1 MKSPDIKNLKALNIE
16 KYRFM
21 AKRYAQVLTIRYN
34 VKREYITLGIPVFL
48 AICIVL
54 AGVLTGHGFAT
65 KEVSGQ
71 NPESDAK
78 KDAYDQ
84 LLADMAAQEAAE
96 RGEVVQP
103 EEPVA
108 DAEDEKDKAKDD
120 LDHIMIYAVLI
131 AIIPYSIDSYMQK
144 KLLKR
149 REVAFSEFLYKLSE
163 LMRGGID
170 PVKGVVTLSR
180 TTDLGA
186 IAPNV
191 QDAASAMVLGRSF
204 DDAMHRMAQ
213 SINSKL
219 VSKYINIVVQAAYT
233 GGNVADLLFRTSE
246 DMRAVIAI
254 DKDKEANL
262 KQYIVIFY
270 LAQGII
276 VALTYILSTSLL
288 PLIQGVGLEMLG
300 GGNGLS
306 EINFER
312 GFFHMIVLNALFGG
326 LIVGMI
332 TEGEIKHG
340 MKHSAA
346 LIALSYIAC
355 VTMILPAGSGAL
367 YAIDLVSGD
376 SQQALGGLPLQQPI
390 VFNVTDVSGNP
401 APGVFVQMTISPSGI
416 VSSAM
421 TEKDGTL
428 SVTPTVGE
436 GSGTY
441 IVTATAGQSS
451 ATATIEV
458 AGGS

>member
-1 MKSPDIKNLKALNIE
+1 MTSPDLKGFKALNIE
-16 KYRFM
+16 KYRLM
-21 AKRYAQVLTIRYN
+21 AKRHVQVLTVRYN
-34 VKREYITLGIPVFL
+34 LKREYITLGIPVFL

-54 AGVLTGHGFAT
+54 AGVLTGHTLTT
-65 KEVSGQ
+65 KDTGQSTEVDS
-71 NPESDAK
+71 K
-78 KDAYDQ
+78 KDAYQQ
-84 LLADMAAQEAAE
+84 LLEDMAAEDAAKN
-96 RGEVVQP
+96 GNVTP
-103 EEPVA
+103 IEEPVA
-108 DAEDEKDKAKDD
+108 EAEDEKDKAKDD

-131 AIIPYSIDSYMQK
+131 AIIPYSIDSYIQK

-180 TTDLGA
+180 TANLGA
-186 IAPNV
+186 ITPNV
-191 QDAASAMVLGRSF
+191 QEAASAMLLGSSF
-204 DDAMHRMAQ
+204 EDAMHRMAR

-246 DMRAVIAI
+246 DMRTVIAI
-254 DKDKEANL
+254 EKDKEANL

-276 VALTYILSTSLL
+276 VALAYILSTSLL

-306 EINFER
+306 DINFER

-332 TEGEIKHG
+332 TEGEMKHG
-340 MKHSAA
+340 LKHSAI
-346 LIALSYIAC
+346 LIALSYVAC
-355 VTMILPAGSGAL
+355 VTLILSAGGGMYTL
-367 YAIDLVSGD
+367 KLVSGD
-376 SQQALGGLPLQQPI
+376 GQQALGGLPVQEPI
-390 VFNVTDVSGNP
+390 VFNVTDFSGKQT
-401 APGVFVQMTISPSGI
+401 PGVYVEMTISPSGI
-416 VSSAM
+416 ISGVMSGVN
-421 TEKDGTL
+421 GTV
-428 SVTPTVGE
+428 SVTPTPGE
-436 GSGTY
+436 EPGNYT
-441 IVTATAGQSS
+441 VTATKGKSS

-458 AGGS
+458 VGGS

>member
-1 MKSPDIKNLKALNIE
+1 MTSPDLKGFKALNIE
-16 KYRFM
+16 KYRLM
-21 AKRYAQVLTIRYN
+21 AKRYAQVLTVRYN
-34 VKREYITLGIPVFL
+34 VKREYLTLGIPVFL

-54 AGVLTGHGFAT
+54 AGVLTGHTLTT
-65 KEVSGQ
+65 KDTSQSTEADS
-71 NPESDAK
+71 K
-78 KDAYDQ
+78 KDAYQQ
-84 LLADMAAQEAAE
+84 LLEDMAAEEAAKN
-96 RGEVVQP
+96 GNVTP
-103 EEPVA
+103 IEEPVA
-108 DAEDEKDKAKDD
+108 AEDVKDEAKDD

-131 AIIPYSIDSYMQK
+131 AIIPYSLDSYIQK
-144 KLLKR
+144 RLLNR

-191 QDAASAMVLGRSF
+191 QEAASAMLLGSSF
-204 DDAMHRMAQ
+204 EDAMHRMAR

-246 DMRAVIAI
+246 DMRTVIAI
-254 DKDKEANL
+254 EKDKEANL

-276 VALTYILSTSLL
+276 VALAYILSTSLL

-312 GFFHMIVLNALFGG
+312 GFFHMIILNALFGG

-332 TEGEIKHG
+332 TEGEMKHG
-340 MKHSAA
+340 MKHSAV
-346 LIALSYIAC
+346 LIALSYVAC
-355 VTMILPAGSGAL
+355 VTLILSAGGGM
-367 YAIDLVSGD
+367 YTIKLVSGD
-376 SQQALGGLPLQQPI
+376 GQQALGGLPIQEPL
-390 VFNVTDVSGNP
+390 VFNVTDFSGKQT
-401 APGVFVQMTISPSGI
+401 PGVYVEMTISPSGI
-416 VSSAM
+416 ISGVMSR
-421 TEKDGTL
+421 ENGTVT
-428 SVTPTVGE
+428 VTPTPGE
-436 GSGTY
+436 ESGNYT
-441 IVTATAGQSS
+441 VTATKGKSS

-458 AGGS
+458 VGGS

>member
-1 MKSPDIKNLKALNIE
+1 MKSSDLKGFRTFNIE

-34 VKREYITLGIPVFL
+34 LKREYITLGIPVFL
-48 AICIVL
+48 AICIIL

-65 KEVSGQ
+65 KEISGQ
-71 NPESDAK
+71 GSEMNSR
-78 KDAYDQ
+78 KDAYEKF
-84 LLADMAAQEAAE
+84 LEEMAAQEAAE
-96 RGEVVQP
+96 RGEAVQP
-103 EEPVA
+103 TAPVPK
-108 DAEDEKDKAKDD
+108 AEDETDKAKDD
-120 LDHIMIYAVLI
+120 LDHIMVYALLI
-131 AIIPYSIDSYMQK
+131 AIIPYSFDSYMQK

-149 REVAFSEFLYKLSE
+149 KEVAFSEFLYKLSE

-180 TTDLGA
+180 TTELGA

-191 QDAASAMVLGRSF
+191 QEAASAMLLGSSF
-204 DDAMHRMAQ
+204 EDAMHRMAR

-246 DMRAVIAI
+246 DMRVVIAI

-276 VALTYILSTSLL
+276 IALTYILSTSLL

-300 GGNGLS
+300 GNNELS
-306 EINFER
+306 DINFER
-312 GFFHMIVLNALFGG
+312 GFFHMIILNALFGG

-340 MKHSAA
+340 LKHSAV
-346 LIALSYIAC
+346 LVALSYIAC
-355 VTMILPAGSGAL
+355 ITLILSAGSGAV
-367 YAIDLVSGD
+367 YNISLVSGEG
-376 SQQALGGLPLQQPI
+376 QQAIGGLPLQEPL
-390 VFNVTDVSGNP
+390 VFNVTDMSGNP
-401 APGVFVQMTISPSGI
+401 APGVYVQMSISPSGI

-421 TEKDGTL
+421 TEKDGT
-428 SVTPTVGE
+428 VTITPTVGE
-436 GSGTY
+436 EPGTY
-441 IVTATAGQSS
+441 VVTATAGNSL

-458 AGGS
+458 IG